1 VFDDGIVM
9 RTGEDRFFLTA
20 STSHAAAVLD
30 WMEEWLQTEWP
41 DRRVFA
47 TSLTEELST
56 LAIVGPKSREVL
68 GALAPDLDVSK
79 EAFPFLAV
87 KRATVA
93 GLADAQVAR
102 VSFSGELA
110 YEVSVP
116 WDLGGLLWKEVLSA
130 GEGEGITPYG
140 LEALQVLRSEKGY
153 IIVGQ
158 DTEGTTTPMDV
169 GLSWLIAKDKDFI
182 GKRSFARPALQA
194 ADRRQLVGFRPED
207 GSVVLPEG
215 AGLVAKVS
223 SPPMEIHGHVTT
235 SRWSEALGRSF
246 GLAMVKGGRSR
257 HGETLFAPLEDRV
270 VPVKLVEPVHYD
282 RKGERRDG

>member
-1 VFDDGIVM
+1 
-9 RTGEDRFFLTA
+9 
-20 STSHAAAVLD
+20 
-30 WMEEWLQTEWP
+30 
-41 DRRVFA
+41 
-47 TSLTEELST
+47 
-56 LAIVGPKSREVL
+56 
-68 GALAPDLDVSK
+68 
-79 EAFPFLAV
+79 
-87 KRATVA
+87 
-93 GLADAQVAR
+93 
-102 VSFSGELA
+102 
-110 YEVSVP
+110 
-116 WDLGGLLWKEVLSA
+116 
-130 GEGEGITPYG
+130 
-140 LEALQVLRSEKGY
+140 VLRSEKGY